1 MLRAVDVGRGDSR
14 EAREVGVDDGLP
26 VGHAARVQD
35 RLGTQSK
42 ATWSATRVALP
53 NARTPKNAVRS
64 KGVGVRS
71 DQGSPRCFLLHVKK

>member
-35 RLGTQSK
+35 RFRTQSE
-42 ATWSATRVALP
+42 ATCRAKLP
-53 NARTPKNAVRS
+53 AARNSEECRPTVSMVFVLAASVLKRQV
-64 KGVGVRS
+64 
-71 DQGSPRCFLLHVKK
+71 D